1 LRVKNVLVLSGT
13 ASAINY
19 INSLAGDADI
29 RLHVTDADPYCP
41 GLYAAGVTPH
51 VVPRAR
57 DTARYRAALD
67 GLLAEEN
74 IDVLIPTSDYDV
86 EGVIEYVRDG
96 WVPKVAMFRPSY
108 AAFHV
113 LGHKGRLMARLAGRM
128 PAVVPKTW
136 TEPDTARDLA
146 FPVVVKPTG
155 ESGGKGVTVVL
166 HRDDLPS
173 AVARVRAL
181 YGDDFVVQQF
191 IPGRTYVV
199 TMIYEQQGQLAIG
212 VAMRSHQTFFTW
224 GGGGCAGEM
233 VDEPDLIRLTADVVE
248 AGGGWCGPINF
259 EWRLHTETGAPY
271 LMEANCRLNGYSYLT
286 TMNGVCLPRIV
297 VALLTGGPLPAVT
310 PPAGRRRN
318 FVLGFRETPVERWV
332 QVAR

>member
-1 LRVKNVLVLSGT
+1 VKNVLVLSGT

-19 INSLAGDADI
+19 INSLAGDPDI
-29 RLHVTDADPYCP
+29 RLHITDADRYCP

-51 VVPRAR
+51 VVPPAR
-57 DTARYRAALD
+57 DTTRYRAALD
-67 GLLAEEN
+67 RLLAEQN

-86 EGVIEYVRDG
+86 EGVMHYLRDG

-113 LGHKGRLMARLAGRM
+113 LGHKGRLMTQLADRM

-136 TEPDTARDLA
+136 AELETASDLT

-155 ESGGKGVTVVL
+155 ESGGKGVTVVSQSGNL
-166 HRDDLPS
+166 AA
-173 AVARVRAL
+173 AVARVRAI
-181 YGDDFVVQQF
+181 YGDQFVVQQF

-199 TMIYEQQGQLAIG
+199 TMIYEQEGRLTIA
-212 VAMRSHQTFFTW
+212 VAMRSHKTFFTW

-248 AGGGWCGPINF
+248 ASGGWCGPINF
-259 EWRLHTETGAPY
+259 EWRLHAETGAPY

-297 VALLTGGPLPAVT
+297 VALLIGEPLPAVMT
-310 PPAGRRRN
+310 PAERRRN

-332 QVAR
+332 QAAR

>member
-1 LRVKNVLVLSGT
+1 VKNVVVLSGT

-19 INSLAGDADI
+19 INSLAGDPDI
-29 RLHVTDADPYCP
+29 QLHVTDADPYCP

-51 VVPRAR
+51 VIPRAR

-67 GLLAEEN
+67 RLLAEGE

-136 TEPDTARDLA
+136 TDPKSARDLA

-166 HRDDLPS
+166 HRDDLPP

-181 YGDDFVVQQF
+181 YGDQFVVQQF
-191 IPGRTYVV
+191 IPGLTYVV
-199 TMIYEQQGQLAIG
+199 TMIYEQQGRLAIG

-233 VDEPDLIRLTADVVE
+233 VDEPELIQLTADVVQ

-259 EWRLHTETGAPY
+259 EWRIHADTNAPY

-297 VALLTGGPLPAVT
+297 LALLTGEPLPQVT
-310 PPAGRRRN
+310 APAGQRRN
-318 FVLGFRETPVERWV
+318 FVLGFRETPVGQWV
-332 QVAR
+332 QAAR